1 MSKLLFQAVVE
12 LTDAVQ
18 GDGNW
23 DITLSLED
31 REGVFYGNSITVGD
45 VLVFDTASVE
55 PGTFTRYLITAIRR
69 VSWTGEVD
77 LTVVYDPTNN
87 NDSADPPLDYVVGQR
102 GVISRPSEFLGL
114 LPVVS
119 AQRQNISDAFS
130 FYTLNQNLVQQLD
143 APRSDGGGS
152 VVLYTAQWLGVN
164 SITGRVELP
173 SVPLGDFVLDMGL
186 AYLLDGSI
194 VEVVGLKPA
203 YDDSSE
209 SWFTVIPETDMLEL
223 GGMVGALTVTYLIK
237 AP

>member
-12 LTDAVQ
+12 LTNAVQ

-87 NDSADPPLDYVVGQR
+87 NDSVDPPLDYVVGQR

-164 SITGRVELP
+164 PMTGRVELP